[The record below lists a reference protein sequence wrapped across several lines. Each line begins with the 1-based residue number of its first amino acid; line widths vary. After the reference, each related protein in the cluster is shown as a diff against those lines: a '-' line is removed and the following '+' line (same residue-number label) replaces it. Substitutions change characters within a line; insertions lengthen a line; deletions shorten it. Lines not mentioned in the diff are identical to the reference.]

1 MGTELILQQGVASG
15 YAWPIVDAAGQP
27 ADLTGWSAASQVRDQ
42 ERPTG
47 TLLHEFT
54 AAIVD
59 STVTITWTAAESLAW
74 TFSFG
79 FWDVLLI
86 DPEGV
91 PRQIVA
97 QGTVSVDRAVT
108 SV

>member
-1 MGTELILQQGVASG
+1 MGAAVVLQQGVASG
-15 YAWPIVDAAGQP
+15 YAWPIVDATGQP

-42 ERPTG
+42 ERHTG

-54 AAIVD
+54 AEVVD

-79 FWDVLLI
+79 HFDVLLI
-86 DPEGV
+86 DPDGV